1 MQRDLARPLVVFLAT
16 MVCVSGL
23 VPVGLTLAGATG
35 APVPAETFTFPTL
48 GALTQPSAAAVVP
61 SAGPPNPFS
70 SGMAASLVIGQ
81 PNFSSEYSGTGP
93 ANLSSPFAG
102 AFDAQGDLWVV
113 DANNN
118 RIFEF
123 RPPFHDGM
131 NASLVIGQTSL
142 HGFGSN
148 TTQSGLS
155 GPLAVAFDAAGDL
168 WVSDSGDNRV
178 LEFVPPF
185 STGMN
190 AHLILGQSGFLASGA
205 GTGATNLTSPIGL
218 AFGAAGELFVSD
230 SGNNRVLGYDPPFAI
245 GMAAT
250 IVLGQKGFA
259 TTSAST
265 TATGLYRPT
274 DVAVGSNGSLWVA
287 DSNNNRT
294 LGYAPPFSDGMA
306 ASEVLGPYNYTLTN
320 QTTPYELTYPWG
332 LSFDANGDLWVAD
345 SGSDRVLEY
354 LAPVSTT
361 TRPSVVIG
369 EPSLTDTSPGNVSN
383 TNLSNPVQTFFDP
396 AGDLWVV
403 DSETERV
410 LEFAPAAYLVNVS
423 ELGLPNGTAWSAT
436 FDGQVGSAVA
446 PGSISFSVWNGTHPF
461 SVGAVAGYSSSPTS
475 GSLTVTGAARAFT
488 VAFAATASSSSGPS
502 TGQLELAIYLLVAVV
517 LVLVVALAF
526 EIRRHRAGRAP
537 PAASSWEPPAVQSP
551 PPPKSP

>member
-1 MQRDLARPLVVFLAT
+1 MVWISALAPT
-16 MVCVSGL
+16 GL
-23 VPVGLTLAGATG
+23 SLAGRTT
-35 APVPAETFTFPTL
+35 APVRAETLSVPAPD
-48 GALTQPSAAAVVP
+48 ALAVLPVAAVIP
-61 SAGPPNPFS
+61 TAAPLNPYS
-70 SGMAASLVIGQ
+70 TGMPASLVIGQ
-81 PNFSSEYSGTGP
+81 PDFSSEHSGSGP

-102 AFDAQGDLWVV
+102 TFDSQGDLWVV

-118 RIFEF
+118 RILEF
-123 RPPFHDGM
+123 RPPLHDGM
-131 NASLVIGQTSL
+131 NASLAIGQTSL

-148 TTQSGLS
+148 TTQNGLS
-155 GPLAVAFDAAGDL
+155 GPLAVAPDAAGDL

-190 AHLILGQSGFLASGA
+190 AHLVLGQSGFVASGS
-205 GTGATNLTSPIGL
+205 GTGASNLTAPIGL

-230 SGNNRVLGYDPPFAI
+230 TGDNRVLGFDPPFAI

-250 IVLGQKGFA
+250 VVLGQKGFA

-274 DVAVGSNGSLWVA
+274 DVAVGPNGSLWVA

-294 LGYAPPFSDGMA
+294 LGFAPPFSDGMA

-345 SGSDRVLEY
+345 AGNDRVLEY

-361 TRPSVVIG
+361 TRPSVVVG
-369 EPSLTDTSPGNVSN
+369 EPSLTDISPGNVSN

-396 AGDLWVV
+396 TGDLWVV

-488 VAFAATASSSSGPS
+488 VAFVANASSASGPS
-502 TGQLELAIYLLVAVV
+502 TGELELAIYLLVAVV
-517 LVLVVALAF
+517 LVLALALAL
-526 EIRRHRAGRAP
+526 EIRRHRAGRTP
-537 PAASSWEPPAVQSP
+537 PPASSWEPPAPQNPSP
-551 PPPKSP
+551 PKAP